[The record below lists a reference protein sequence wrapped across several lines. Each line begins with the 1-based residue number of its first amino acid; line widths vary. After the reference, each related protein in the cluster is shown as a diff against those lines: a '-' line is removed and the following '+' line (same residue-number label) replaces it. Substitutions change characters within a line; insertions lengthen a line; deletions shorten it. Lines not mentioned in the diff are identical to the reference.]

1 MLDHDREWGWSE
13 TDIRLLDRT
22 EQDDRLLVDGALGTA
37 WSPHCART
45 QPATLARGLARVLTG
60 LGVEIFE
67 QTPVTAIR
75 PRSGSAPAAAET
87 PYGTVRAEYVIRATE
102 GFTAGLAG
110 HHRDWLPMNS
120 SLIATTPLPD
130 EVWKRIGWQNA
141 ELLGDMAHYYMYAQR
156 TADRTIAFPPQG
168 HPTPSAPTPPHPR
181 RPHHP
186 AH

>member
-45 QPATLARGLARVLTG
+45 QPAKLARGLARVVTG

-87 PYGTVRAEYVIRATE
+87 PYGTVRAASAMRATD
-102 GFTAGLAG
+102 GVA
-110 HHRDWLPMNS
+110 
-120 SLIATTPLPD
+120 
-130 EVWKRIGWQNA
+130 
-141 ELLGDMAHYYMYAQR
+141 
-156 TADRTIAFPPQG
+156 
-168 HPTPSAPTPPHPR
+168 APVAAPHPDC
-181 RPHHP
+181 
-186 AH
+186 